1 MLYCSAA
8 VSCNTATLQYRSTD
22 ISVFREWI
30 MTIGRFGL
38 RRRNYDFP
46 PFRPPSEANSLLL
59 RVTRGCPW
67 NRCTFCSM
75 YKGVKFEIRDLEEI
89 LGDIELAR
97 DLYGDR
103 IRTVFI
109 GDSNSLVAK
118 TEMLVKILNALFSS
132 FPHIERVTS
141 YARAKTIAKK
151 PLEDLIKI
159 YEAGLTRLHVGL
171 ETGDRDLLQEIEKGA
186 SPEEM
191 IEAGRKAK
199 EAGFEYSLYVLL
211 GIGGE
216 EKWEQHARGTAEVL
230 NQVDPH
236 FIRVRTFIAQPN
248 SLLYEAVEEGRLHPA
263 SPETILK
270 ETKLLLEKL
279 QVTSQFLSDHISN
292 LLPLHGKLPEDKERM
307 LQMIEEALTGLK
319 ENDLLRE
326 EMEIRRHLTNL

>member
-1 MLYCSAA
+1 M
-8 VSCNTATLQYRSTD
+8 T
-22 ISVFREWI
+22 

-67 NRCTFCSM
+67 NRCAFCSM
-75 YKGVKFEIRDLEEI
+75 YKGMKFEIRGLEEI

-103 IRTVFI
+103 VRTVFI

-118 TEMLVKILNALFSS
+118 TEMLVKVLNALFSS
-132 FPHIERVTS
+132 FPHVERVTS

-151 PLEDLIKI
+151 PLEDLMKI
-159 YEAGLTRLHVGL
+159 NQANLTRLHVGL
-171 ETGDRDLLQEIEKGA
+171 ETGDRDLLKEIEKGA
-186 SPEEM
+186 TPEEM

-216 EKWEQHARGTAEVL
+216 EKWEQHAKGTADVL

-236 FIRVRTFIAQPN
+236 FIRVRTFIPQLGSPF
-248 SLLYEAVEEGRLHPA
+248 YEATVEGRFQLA
-263 SPETILK
+263 TLETILK
-270 ETKLLLEKL
+270 ETKLLLEEL

-292 LLPLHGKLPEDKERM
+292 LLPLYGKLPEDKGKIIH
-307 LQMIEEALTGLK
+307 MIDEALK
-319 ENDLLRE
+319 ELRGNDQLRE
-326 EMEIRRHLTNL
+326 EMEMRRHLTNL

>member
-1 MLYCSAA
+1 
-8 VSCNTATLQYRSTD
+8 
-22 ISVFREWI
+22 

-38 RRRNYDFP
+38 RRKNYDFP

-75 YKGVKFEIRDLEEI
+75 YKGMKFEIRDLEEI
-89 LGDIELAR
+89 LGDIELAK

-103 IRTVFI
+103 IGTIFI
-109 GDSNSLVAK
+109 GDSNSLMAK
-118 TEMLVKILNALFSS
+118 AEMLVKVLNALFSS

-151 PLEDLIKI
+151 PLEDLKKI
-159 YEAGLTRLHVGL
+159 YQAGLTRLHVGL
-171 ETGDRDLLQEIEKGA
+171 ETGDRDLLKEIEKGA
-186 SPEEM
+186 TPEEM

-216 EKWEQHARGTAEVL
+216 EKWEQHAKGTAEVL

-236 FIRVRTFIAQPN
+236 FIRVRTFIPQPN
-248 SLLYEAVEEGRLHPA
+248 SSLYEAMGKGGFQSA
-263 SPETILK
+263 SPETILN

-292 LLPLHGKLPEDKERM
+292 LLPLHGKLPEDKEKM
-307 LQMIEEALTGLK
+307 IQMIDEALRGLK

-326 EMEIRRHLTNL
+326 EMEMRRHLTNL

>member
-1 MLYCSAA
+1 
-8 VSCNTATLQYRSTD
+8 
-22 ISVFREWI
+22 

-38 RRRNYDFP
+38 RRRSYDFP

-75 YKGVKFEIRDLEEI
+75 YKTTKFEIRDLEEI
-89 LGDIELAR
+89 LGDIELAK

-103 IRTVFI
+103 VRTIFI
-109 GDSNSLVAK
+109 GDSNSLLVK
-118 TEMLVKILNALFSS
+118 TEILVQVLNSLSSS

-159 YEAGLTRLHVGL
+159 YRAGLTRLHVGL
-171 ETGDRDLLQEIEKGA
+171 ETGDRDLLKEIEKGA
-186 SPEEM
+186 TPEEM

-199 EAGFEYSLYVLL
+199 QAGFEYSLYVLL

-216 EKWEQHARGTAEVL
+216 EKWESHAKGTAEVL
-230 NQVDPH
+230 NQIDPH
-236 FIRVRTFIAQPN
+236 FIRVRTFIPQPG
-248 SLLYEAVEEGRLHPA
+248 SPLYDAMEEGRFRLA

-270 ETKLLLEKL
+270 ETKLLLEEL

-292 LLPLHGKLPEDKERM
+292 LLPLHGKLPEEKERM
-307 LQMIEEALTGLK
+307 VQMIDDALKGLG
-319 ENDLLRE
+319 EDASLRE
-326 EMEIRRHLTNL
+326 EMELRRHLTNL

>member
-1 MLYCSAA
+1 
-8 VSCNTATLQYRSTD
+8 
-22 ISVFREWI
+22 

-75 YKGVKFEIRDLEEI
+75 YKGMKFEVRDLEEI

-103 IRTVFI
+103 IGTVFI

-118 TEMLVKILNALFSS
+118 TEMLVKVLNALFTS
-132 FPHIERVTS
+132 FPNIQRVTS

-159 YEAGLTRLHVGL
+159 YQAGLTRLHVGL
-171 ETGDRDLLQEIEKGA
+171 ETGDRELLKEIEKGA
-186 SPEEM
+186 TPEEM
-191 IEAGRKAK
+191 IEAGKRAK

-230 NQVDPH
+230 NQIDPH
-236 FIRVRTFIAQPN
+236 FIRVRTFIPQPD
-248 SLLYEAVEEGRLHPA
+248 SPLYEAMVKGRFQPA

-292 LLPLHGKLPEDKERM
+292 LLPLHGKLPEDKEKM
-307 LQMIEEALTGLK
+307 IQMIGEALKELK
-319 ENDLLRE
+319 ENDSLRE
-326 EMEIRRHLTNL
+326 EMEMRRHLTNL

>member
-1 MLYCSAA
+1 
-8 VSCNTATLQYRSTD
+8 
-22 ISVFREWI
+22 

-75 YKGVKFEIRDLEEI
+75 YKGMKFEIRDLEEI

-109 GDSNSLVAK
+109 GDSNSLVTK

-141 YARAKTIAKK
+141 YARAKTVAKK
-151 PLEDLIKI
+151 PLKDLIKI
-159 YEAGLTRLHVGL
+159 CQAGLTRLHVGL
-171 ETGDRDLLQEIEKGA
+171 ETGDRELLKEIEKGA
-186 SPEEM
+186 TPEEM
-191 IEAGRKAK
+191 IEAGKKAK

-230 NQVDPH
+230 NQIDPH
-236 FIRVRTFIAQPN
+236 FIRVRTFIPQPN
-248 SLLYEAVEEGRLHPA
+248 SPLYEAMEKGGFQPA
-263 SPETILK
+263 SPETILR
-270 ETKLLLEKL
+270 ETKLLLEML
-279 QVTSQFLSDHISN
+279 QVTSHFLSDHISN
-292 LLPLHGKLPEDKERM
+292 LLPLHGKLPEDKEKM
-307 LQMIEEALTGLK
+307 IQMIEGALRDLR

-326 EMEIRRHLTNL
+326 EMEMRRHLTSL

>member
-1 MLYCSAA
+1 
-8 VSCNTATLQYRSTD
+8 
-22 ISVFREWI
+22 

-75 YKGVKFEIRDLEEI
+75 YKGMRFEIRNLEEI
-89 LGDIELAR
+89 LEDIDLAG

-103 IRTVFI
+103 VRTVFI
-109 GDSNSLVAK
+109 GDSNSLVTK
-118 TEMLVKILNALFSS
+118 TERLVKILETLFSS
-132 FPHIERVTS
+132 FPHLERVTS

-159 YEAGLTRLHVGL
+159 RQAGLNRLHVGL
-171 ETGDRDLLQEIEKGA
+171 ETGDRELLKEIEKGA
-186 SPEEM
+186 TPEEM
-191 IEAGRKAK
+191 IEAGKKAIK
-199 EAGFEYSLYVLL
+199 AGFEYSLYVLL

-230 NQVDPH
+230 NQIDPH
-236 FIRVRTFIAQPN
+236 FIRVRTFIPQPN
-248 SLLYEAVEEGRLHPA
+248 SLIHEAMIRGDFKSP

-270 ETKLLLEKL
+270 ETKLLLEEL
-279 QVTSQFLSDHISN
+279 CVTSQFLSDHISN
-292 LLPLHGKLPEDKERM
+292 LLPLHGKLPEDKEKM
-307 LQMIEEALTGLK
+307 IQMIEEALK
-319 ENDLLRE
+319 EVRENDRLRE
-326 EMEIRRHLTNL
+326 EMEMRRHLTNL